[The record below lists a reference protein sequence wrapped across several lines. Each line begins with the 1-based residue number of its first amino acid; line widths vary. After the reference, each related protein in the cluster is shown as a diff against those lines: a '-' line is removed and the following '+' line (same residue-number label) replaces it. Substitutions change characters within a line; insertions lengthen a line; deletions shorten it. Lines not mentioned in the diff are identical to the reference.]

1 VACEKNGK
9 SCARASA
16 KTGIPSLT
24 ALTTSVIGSTAMAA
38 ISAYAP
44 STAHFQRRKET
55 YERELPLIR
64 EVSTKVAAALDA
76 FAVSALAIGPTEG
89 LTEGYIKGL
98 AEYTAE
104 KYFEAHDTL
113 DELDGALSKGSI
125 ARMKRYLSLVPILI
139 RVSRANNI
147 LNKTHTSL
155 TARSIH
161 ELAKNPGSI
170 EPPSPENHSIRTAIG
185 TGSSMVMLS
194 SAIAAAYLRYKK
206 QAYQSRSLEHKKAK
220 KFWADVMGRVSGQS
234 ANDYKRVALGRLTA
248 FYNRQEFNLEAA
260 QSLTDKFS
268 GTQLSEKTLKGTLI
282 SLNQPSH
289 IIRMDD
295 NGTFLLNSP
304 IGHIYYARLDDR
316 VAQIKFVVPRQ
327 GCDAALTRILANISP
342 KSSSNWLSPSKERLA
357 HGVR

>member
-1 VACEKNGK
+1 
-9 SCARASA
+9 
-16 KTGIPSLT
+16 
-24 ALTTSVIGSTAMAA
+24 
-38 ISAYAP
+38 
-44 STAHFQRRKET
+44 
-55 YERELPLIR
+55 
-64 EVSTKVAAALDA
+64 
-76 FAVSALAIGPTEG
+76 
-89 LTEGYIKGL
+89 
-98 AEYTAE
+98 
-104 KYFEAHDTL
+104 
-113 DELDGALSKGSI
+113 
-125 ARMKRYLSLVPILI
+125 
-139 RVSRANNI
+139 
-147 LNKTHTSL
+147 
-155 TARSIH
+155 
-161 ELAKNPGSI
+161 
-170 EPPSPENHSIRTAIG
+170 
-185 TGSSMVMLS
+185 MLS